1 MKNIRK
7 MQTADHALV
16 HVFVPKKLPLDGKT
30 DAQDRG
36 QISASAAGKEI
47 LLSSVVLV
55 VTTRIQNPVWS
66 LLDANCF

>member
-1 MKNIRK
+1 MKNIHK

-16 HVFVPKKLPLDGKT
+16 HVFVPKKLPWDGKT
-30 DAQDRG
+30 DAQDGG
-36 QISASAAGKEI
+36 QIPSAAGKGI